1 MPYEIPSE
9 IEYKEII
16 VFGLTFKQMLISLP
30 FLFVILLIF
39 KTDAHMYVKGIISAF
54 AVSLASLFMFFGLG
68 EKIKTFLEWKKNTL
82 LNTRNFNY
90 YIGVKEVKDNFIYL
104 PDKKKRVVILKIQPI
119 NFSIKTDE
127 EKETIILQF
136 QKLLNSI
143 DFPIQ
148 ILINTDTL
156 DINSY
161 LDSLKERIDNK
172 LYGKLFKKYSE
183 FLTSI
188 ISKNSIMNRNFYFI
202 IPEVNAIE
210 NQLEICI
217 SRLENLNL
225 KVNIL
230 DNEQV
235 NELVNKF
242 LTKEDTLIISA
253 HGYPRVVEAGF
264 LDRLISSVGNFDIS
278 IHIHPE
284 SIESTMIMLN
294 KELQKQRADLYASEI
309 KGILNPALEIKYND
323 TRKLLENLQK
333 GNDKLF
339 DVSLYVNV
347 KADNLKELNLLSKK
361 VESELNSILIIPNVP
376 MFKMLQGY
384 KSIVPVSEDALSIRR
399 NITTYSLSAF
409 FPFTSPFLQLDNT
422 GVWLGLNRNN
432 IPIIRDIFKLS
443 NSNGIILASSGSGKS
458 YFAKLLIARYL
469 LNNTKVMII
478 DPQGEYKNLVNVFH
492 GELIELSRTSKT
504 MINPLDL
511 MGHDYSE
518 KRLSLMDLMPVILGE
533 LTEPQKS
540 FIDRA
545 LTESYQR
552 KGINEDPSTWDN
564 EPPILADILEILK
577 SYEKKAITLEKST
590 IRSLINRLS
599 MYVEGVF
606 SFMNRHTNIN
616 FQNNF
621 VCFDLG
627 NMPKQVKPVMMFLIL
642 DYVYMKMKSGL
653 ERKLLLIDEAWSLL
667 SRTEDAS
674 YIFEIVKTCRKF
686 NLGLL
691 LINQEVE
698 GMLNSDAGKSVL
710 ANSSYTLLMRQKPAV
725 IKQVDEVFNLSK
737 LEKHALLTASVGEGL
752 LLIEDEHSEIKVVAS
767 EEEHKLIT
775 TNPDEINS
783 LKNPKQSK
791 SKNFLEKTSLKI
803 AEKENRGSENPKQG
817 KSEELIPTELI
828 NEAPEKVKID
838 ITLDEDKG
846 FYRHKDLSLPE
857 IKFLLSKGYK
867 EYKQRGCF
875 SNIKERYL
883 LKVRYNESPQH
894 FFMIIDIADY
904 LKQFSDNVKI
914 FETKK
919 PDIVFE
925 LNGRKIAVEVE
936 TGSVLKNNKKQLLEK
951 VAQLKKDYGKDWFF
965 VLTNR
970 NMKSQYE
977 EFGKVIDK
985 RFVKWNLDE
994 KLTKLKLEQLNRQ
1007 PILESSTTLS
1017 KDKKWVIHKTIITD
1031 VKPVTYVNKVLEGP
1045 IEEKEE

>member
-54 AVSLASLFMFFGLG
+54 VVSLASLFIFFGLG

-90 YIGVKEVKDNFIYL
+90 YIGVKEVKDSFVYL
-104 PDKKKRVVILKIQPI
+104 PDKKKRVAILKVQPI

-172 LYGKLFKKYSE
+172 LYGKLFLKYKE
-183 FLTSI
+183 FLTSV

-217 SRLENLNL
+217 NKLENLNL

-230 DNEQV
+230 DNEKV

-242 LTKEDTLIISA
+242 LTKEDTLIQNNPDFLKLDNKLNRIISA

-264 LDRLISSVGNFDIS
+264 LDKLISSVGNFDIS

-518 KRLSLMDLMPVILGE
+518 KRLSLMDLMPVMLGE

-545 LTESYQR
+545 LTEAYQR
-552 KGINEDPSTWDN
+552 KGIT
-564 EPPILADILEILK
+564 
-577 SYEKKAITLEKST
+577 
-590 IRSLINRLS
+590 
-599 MYVEGVF
+599 
-606 SFMNRHTNIN
+606 
-616 FQNNF
+616 
-621 VCFDLG
+621 
-627 NMPKQVKPVMMFLIL
+627 
-642 DYVYMKMKSGL
+642 
-653 ERKLLLIDEAWSLL
+653 
-667 SRTEDAS
+667 
-674 YIFEIVKTCRKF
+674 
-686 NLGLL
+686 
-691 LINQEVE
+691 
-698 GMLNSDAGKSVL
+698 
-710 ANSSYTLLMRQKPAV
+710 
-725 IKQVDEVFNLSK
+725 
-737 LEKHALLTASVGEGL
+737 
-752 LLIEDEHSEIKVVAS
+752 
-767 EEEHKLIT
+767 
-775 TNPDEINS
+775 
-783 LKNPKQSK
+783 
-791 SKNFLEKTSLKI
+791 
-803 AEKENRGSENPKQG
+803 
-817 KSEELIPTELI
+817 
-828 NEAPEKVKID
+828 
-838 ITLDEDKG
+838 
-846 FYRHKDLSLPE
+846 
-857 IKFLLSKGYK
+857 
-867 EYKQRGCF
+867 
-875 SNIKERYL
+875 
-883 LKVRYNESPQH
+883 
-894 FFMIIDIADY
+894 
-904 LKQFSDNVKI
+904 
-914 FETKK
+914 
-919 PDIVFE
+919 
-925 LNGRKIAVEVE
+925 
-936 TGSVLKNNKKQLLEK
+936 
-951 VAQLKKDYGKDWFF
+951 
-965 VLTNR
+965 
-970 NMKSQYE
+970 
-977 EFGKVIDK
+977 
-985 RFVKWNLDE
+985 
-994 KLTKLKLEQLNRQ
+994 
-1007 PILESSTTLS
+1007 
-1017 KDKKWVIHKTIITD
+1017 
-1031 VKPVTYVNKVLEGP
+1031 
-1045 IEEKEE
+1045 